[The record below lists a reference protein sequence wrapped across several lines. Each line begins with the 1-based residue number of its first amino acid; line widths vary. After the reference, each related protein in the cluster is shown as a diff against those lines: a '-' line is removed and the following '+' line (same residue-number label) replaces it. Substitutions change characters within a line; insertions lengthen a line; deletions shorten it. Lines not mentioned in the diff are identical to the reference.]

1 MRLVLMLC
9 AFAALLAAG
18 SLWSDRTGAQVP
30 EPAASSSPPPAAAPA
45 PAPVV
50 PVLTAEITDAVARI
64 AGGVDKAAT
73 EVEEAKARDGDLARL
88 RGVLD
93 GLIDET
99 RPVVDAIVPR
109 LQAVRGQIEK
119 LGPAPAKDAPPE
131 SPPIAAERSRL
142 NALAAEA
149 DGAIRK
155 LELAQLRGRQVVA
168 RIQSLRQQIFTT
180 DLLRRTASPLRPS
193 VWFEFADELSG
204 AAGDLRA
211 MGSNWLTR
219 VEPRV
224 GTLLLVVVTGCAILG
239 LLRMLCRQLIARRLQ
254 PGIAATPSFFARA
267 GSAILTAPTI
277 VAPGVAAAAFVYLTL
292 DGLELLGLQV
302 GLLAEGLL
310 VSYLAYA
317 AVAGLVLATLAPA
330 RAAWR
335 LFDVSDE
342 TAATLARLFCATAAV
357 FAIDLFLRQVIST
370 LSLSV
375 QMAVVTTLLPSIAF
389 AALLVAIVRTPFVP
403 IGDADAGV
411 AVSRY
416 RPRWLKLP
424 LLAIAA
430 AVVATSLFGFVALG
444 RFIAGQTLL
453 TGSALVLLYLMHLAI
468 RAATTMP
475 IERRLLDAELGFDT
489 ERRGQIS
496 TAVAVVLHI
505 FLALVGLPLVLLT
518 WGFSGPDILD
528 MLKSL
533 VFGFEIGQFRI
544 SLARIT
550 IAIVMFGAILIGTR
564 LVQQWLGAR
573 VFPAAK
579 LDAGVSHS
587 LSTGLGY
594 AGFALAAL
602 IAVSYAGLDITNLAI
617 VAGALSVGIG
627 FGLQSIVNN
636 FVSGLILLVERPVKV
651 GDWIVVKDREG
662 IVRRISV
669 RATEIETFDRASLII
684 PNSELVT
691 GSVVNW
697 THRNSVG
704 RLTIRVGVAYS
715 ADPERVLA
723 ILREVAARH
732 PDVLEHP
739 AAIVTFE
746 NFGDSSLDFVLRV
759 FLGDVMQSLRVQT
772 ELRVEILKAFRQA
785 GIEIPYPQSDVHLRD
800 LDGVKVLLAQMLKS
814 RQARPETVV
823 ADHDGTAP
831 K

>member
-1 MRLVLMLC
+1 ML
-9 AFAALLAAG
+9 
-18 SLWSDRTGAQVP
+18 SN
-30 EPAASSSPPPAAAPA
+30 
-45 PAPVV
+45 
-50 PVLTAEITDAVARI
+50 EITEAVARV
-64 AGGVDKAAT
+64 AGGVDKAAAD
-73 EVEEAKARDGDLARL
+73 VEDAKARDSDLARL

-93 GLIDET
+93 ALIGETAPLIDT
-99 RPVVDAIVPR
+99 IVPR

-119 LGPAPAKDAPPE
+119 LGPPPAKDAPPE
-131 SPPIAAERSRL
+131 SAAIGAERAQL
-142 NALAAEA
+142 NALAADA

-155 LELAQLRGRQVVA
+155 LELAQLRGRQVGA

-193 VWFEFADELSG
+193 VWLEFADEISDAG
-204 AAGDLRA
+204 GDLRM
-211 MGSNWLTR
+211 MGVNWLAR
-219 VEPRV
+219 IGPRV
-224 GTLLLVVVTGCAILG
+224 GTLLAIVIAGCALFG
-239 LLRMLCRQLIARRLQ
+239 LLRAVCRRLIARRLQ
-254 PGIAATPSFFARA
+254 PDIAATPSFFARA
-267 GSAILTAPTI
+267 GSAILTAPMI
-277 VAPGVAAAAFVYLTL
+277 VAPGVAAAAFVYLAL
-292 DGLELLGLQV
+292 DGIELLGLQV
-302 GLLAEGLL
+302 GLLAEGLM
-310 VSYLAYA
+310 VSFLAYA
-317 AVAGLVLATLAPA
+317 AVAGLVLATFAPA
-330 RAAWR
+330 RPQWR
-335 LFDVSDE
+335 LFDVTDE
-342 TAATLARLFCATAAV
+342 TAATLARLVRATAAV
-357 FAIDLFLRQVIST
+357 YAIDLFLRQVIST

-389 AALLVAIVRTPFVP
+389 ATLLVAIVRTPFVP
-403 IGDADAGV
+403 RGDESADPADT
-411 AVSRY
+411 RY

-424 LLAIAA
+424 LLAIAV

-468 RAATTMP
+468 RAATTLP
-475 IERRLLDAELGFDT
+475 IEGRLLDGELGFDA

-496 TAVAVVLHI
+496 TAAAVVLHI
-505 FLALVGLPLVLLT
+505 LLALVGLPLVLLT

-550 IAIVMFGAILIGTR
+550 IAITMFGAILIGTR
-564 LVQQWLGAR
+564 VLQQWLGTR

-587 LSTGLGY
+587 LSTGFGY
-594 AGFALAAL
+594 AGFGLAAL

-704 RLTIRVGVAYS
+704 RLTIRVGVAYN

-800 LDGVKVLLAQMLKS
+800 LDGVKVLLAQILKS
-814 RQARPETVV
+814 RQTRPETVV
-823 ADHDGTAP
+823 TDRDGTP